1 MNQLRKA
8 KKMTS
13 SSKERK
19 GKYKYRQGTV
29 TVTVNP
35 RKLASEQ
42 EMALCAMLVKFVT
55 VKEASRLMGCSVPTL
70 SRAVR
75 AHYYSVNGG

>member
-1 MNQLRKA
+1 MNQFRKA
-8 KKMTS
+8 KAMS
-13 SSKERK
+13 SDSKKRSREYNYRK
-19 GKYKYRQGTV
+19 GIVAITV
-29 TVTVNP
+29 TP

-42 EMALCAMLVKFVT
+42 EMALCAMLVKFIT

-75 AHYYSVNGG
+75 AYYYILKGG